1 MKFNA
6 TQIPYHS
13 TGLFSKLVNDYIEA
27 KPSALAFANY
37 APNLEGVAKAI
48 EQLPAATVPVQLWV
62 PSETVTLPAGVPFP
76 GAVTVTL

>member
-1 MKFNA
+1 MKFSA

-27 KPSALAFANY
+27 RPSALAFANY

-48 EQLPAATVPVQLWV
+48 EQRKNFPIDRKVLVSVLCKKPNPY
-62 PSETVTLPAGVPFP
+62 PFP
-76 GAVTVTL
+76 EEILK